1 MEDFPLVESK
11 FFGGFKSES
20 FRLTIKNCGGVS
32 LGTVFVADVVYH
44 GLYTNDELIIDIEM
58 EVLQAL
64 TWRLNGPSPHEFID
78 AVVGLL
84 PASSVNG
91 SAASLLLLKQS
102 KTKVEAD
109 VLHYDQALQSSSSLV
124 YTTILTTLQT
134 TSNVLNGFEPT
145 NLIDWMSN
153 IKSVMT
159 GSSMYQPFVK
169 GIGVIVQF
177 MLF

>member
-1 MEDFPLVESK
+1 MV
-11 FFGGFKSES
+11 
-20 FRLTIKNCGGVS
+20 
-32 LGTVFVADVVYH
+32 
-44 GLYTNDELIIDIEM
+44 
-58 EVLQAL
+58 QAHM
-64 TWRLNGPSPHEFID
+64 NSEFID

-102 KTKVEAD
+102 KTKVEAA

-124 YTTILTTLQT
+124 YAAILTTLQT